1 MEQHFSIKVLP
12 GIYSILKI
20 EDSPGLPEIVNR
32 TGNSF
37 FSLIRLKGELDDH
50 L

>member
-1 MEQHFSIKVLP
+1 MEQHFSIKVLS

-32 TGNSF
+32 TGPMV
-37 FSLIRLKGELDDH
+37 FSP
-50 L
+50 